1 MKNLKP
7 LEIADRLKELTS
19 IDIFENTRTQEVVK
33 VRSLFC
39 YLLREKLA
47 MRWTA
52 ISQFF
57 QHNNKPMNHATV
69 IHSIK
74 NYHSYKLS
82 DKKIAT
88 LEEMFTFDSDLTID
102 EIIRNSNQRYWIR

>member
-57 QHNNKPMNHATV
+57 QHNNKPAGKEEYIMNK
-69 IHSIK
+69 IDLWLKEFEWKS
-74 NYHSYKLS
+74 KL
-82 DKKIAT
+82 
-88 LEEMFTFDSDLTID
+88 
-102 EIIRNSNQRYWIR
+102 NQV